1 MPALSQSPALPV
13 RTPEEILAHPRFP
26 AARAAFVDAVMAL
39 HEGDAFSSRLL
50 VEAMRQVTF
59 NLILSLHLRYDES
72 DRSTWPTPRRLK
84 DARILVRE
92 RLPA

>member
-1 MPALSQSPALPV
+1 MPALSQAPALPV
-13 RTPEEILAHPRFP
+13 HSPKEIFAHARFP

-59 NLILSLHLRYDES
+59 NLILSLHLRHDES
-72 DRSTWPTPRRLK
+72 DLSTWPTRTASRTK
-84 DARILVRE
+84 
-92 RLPA
+92 